1 MFTLILPALL
11 RQAHE
16 TLPELHTPALNQLL
30 RYAKIQPAAFSRMQ
44 LYQTYLCDQLGQPE
58 NVVYASPVWQQMGMN
73 TASQLPAEH
82 LPLSPS
88 EAAIWCNE
96 LNQFYHGEYAFSP
109 IRPDLWTLALPS
121 PPTWQA
127 ASILDIASQLDG
139 SQSASGSDIRPWLAL
154 STELQMWLHNHPLN
168 QTRQQNQLPPINGIW
183 LWNAPAPMT
192 DFQAANFQ
200 AVALIASNS
209 AWAAHSSQETARQPE
224 SYAAW
229 QHTCAQRQI
238 PIAQTHIFADE
249 FLPSQ
254 QTGDLW
260 AYQAQL
266 EAWEQNWIEP
276 LRQDLFSGCLNGL
289 RIVCEQAQCTVGSK
303 PQWAF
308 WKRQRRFDGKM
319 L

>member
-16 TLPELHTPALNQLL
+16 TLPELNTPALNQLL

-121 PPTWQA
+121 PPTWHA

-183 LWNAPAPMT
+183 LWNAPAPI
-192 DFQAANFQ
+192 ANFQ
-200 AVALIASNS
+200 AAALIASNS

-229 QHTCAQRQI
+229 
-238 PIAQTHIFADE
+238 
-249 FLPSQ
+249 
-254 QTGDLW
+254 
-260 AYQAQL
+260 
-266 EAWEQNWIEP
+266 
-276 LRQDLFSGCLNGL
+276 
-289 RIVCEQAQCTVGSK
+289 
-303 PQWAF
+303 
-308 WKRQRRFDGKM
+308 
-319 L
+319 